1 MSDARVIFRTV
12 LLAVAVTLVAVV
24 ASGQRQSS
32 RRGKLK
38 PSVAVQVSG
47 SQCPPFDTVAVA
59 EGMVSFAGYEKTLRA
74 TRETVFLSNLSPKEV
89 ARVVFRVTYYDA
101 QGRQL
106 HVARH
111 DMYAPVPSGE
121 TRRLD
126 FPTWDRQYT
135 FYYVGSPRPR
145 VPAIPYSVKIH
156 PDTLVFVN
164 ER

>member
-1 MSDARVIFRTV
+1 MSNVSAILRVV
-12 LLAVAVTLVAVV
+12 LPAMAVMFVAV

-38 PSVAVQVSG
+38 PSDVVSERG
-47 SQCPPFDTVAVA
+47 AQSAPFDTVAVPD
-59 EGMVSFAGYEKTLRA
+59 GMVRFSGYEKSLRA
-74 TRETVFLSNLSPKEV
+74 TRETVFISNLSAREV
-89 ARVVFRVTYYDA
+89 ARVAFRVTYYDV
-101 QGRQL
+101 QGRQI

-111 DMYAPVPSGE
+111 NIYAPVPPGE

-145 VPAIPYSVKIH
+145 VSATPYSVRIH
-156 PDTLVFVN
+156 PDTLFFVN